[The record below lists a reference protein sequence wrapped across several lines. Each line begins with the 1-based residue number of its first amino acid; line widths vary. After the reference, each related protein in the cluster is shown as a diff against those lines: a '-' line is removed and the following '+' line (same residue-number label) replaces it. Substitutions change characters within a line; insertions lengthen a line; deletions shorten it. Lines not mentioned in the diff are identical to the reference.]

1 MNVHKTRHEH
11 DKFIGGGPFAAATP
25 LFRRNETS
33 FTA

>member
-11 DKFIGGGPFAAATP
+11 DKFIDGEGFAAAAP